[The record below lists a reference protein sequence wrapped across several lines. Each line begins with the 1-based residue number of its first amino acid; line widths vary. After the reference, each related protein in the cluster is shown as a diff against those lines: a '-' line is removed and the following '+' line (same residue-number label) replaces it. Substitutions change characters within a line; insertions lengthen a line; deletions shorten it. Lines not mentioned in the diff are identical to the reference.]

1 MRRTIVNVVLLL
13 LTIGLLSLNWL
24 VRSDAATRN
33 FDVLPNM
40 VESVPYDSFARNPNF
55 ADGKTLREP
64 VPGTVF
70 RGHLPLHYAATPAD
84 AVRAG
89 LELTSPPASVA
100 RGAIVY
106 ANFCET
112 CHGPAGK
119 GDGRVAQ
126 RGFPAPPSFLA
137 PKALQMRDGQMFH
150 VLTYGQNNMPSYASQ
165 IAREDRWAAIAYVRT
180 LQGVGVG
187 SRQLPVA
194 SGQLPVAG
202 GQLPVASSQLPVAR
216 KVSVKPDSPGNWPL
230 ATGNPVEPDSP
241 GNRPLATGYR
251 PLATGYPGAKS

>member
-1 MRRTIVNVVLLL
+1 MRRTFINVVLLL
-13 LTIGLLSLNWL
+13 LTVALLSLNWL

-33 FDVLPNM
+33 FELMPNM
-40 VESVPYDSFARNPNF
+40 VDSVPYDSFARNPNF

-64 VPGTVF
+64 VAGTVI

-84 AVRAG
+84 ALRAG
-89 LELTSPPASVA
+89 IELTGPKVA
-100 RGAIVY
+100 VTRGAVVY

-112 CHGPAGK
+112 CHGPEGK

-137 PKALQMRDGQMFH
+137 PKAMRMRDGQMFH

-180 LQGVGVG
+180 LQK
-187 SRQLPVA
+187 RVA
-194 SGQLPVAG
+194 SGQLPVTSDAG
-202 GQLPVASSQLPVAR
+202 GESPVVARPSPVAR
-216 KVSVKPDSPGNWPL
+216 GRDLSAREEPPRQL
-230 ATGNPVEPDSP
+230 ATGNWQPTT
-241 GNRPLATGYR
+241 RQ
-251 PLATGYPGAKS
+251 